1 MSHQSGLAPLF
12 FLGGNVL
19 AQSEVAGRVREVAER
34 VVADRGYELVDVEVK
49 RGKGGQF
56 VRLYVDKE
64 GGIGLDELESVSHEV
79 GAVLDAEDPI
89 HGSYTLE
96 VSSPGL
102 DRPLKEEKDFRRFL
116 GRLARVT
123 SYEPVEGRR
132 HWTGRLLA
140 VEGGAVSMQLT
151 SEKDAV
157 ARIPLAKIASA
168 RLEVEF
174 RK

>member
-1 MSHQSGLAPLF
+1 VPHQSGLAPLF
-12 FLGGNVL
+12 FLGGSAL
-19 AQSEVAGRVREVAER
+19 AQSETAQVVRDVALRVT
-34 VVADRGYELVDVEVK
+34 ADRGFELVDVEIK
-49 RGKGGQF
+49 KGKGGNL

-79 GAVLDAEDPI
+79 SAILDAEDPI
-89 HGSYTLE
+89 ANSYTLE

-116 GRLARVT
+116 GKLARIS
-123 SYEPVEGRR
+123 SYELVDGRR
-132 HWTGRLLA
+132 HWTGRLVS
-140 VEGGAVSMQLT
+140 VEGGAVTVRLET
-151 SEKDAV
+151 EKDALSV
-157 ARIPLAKIASA
+157 IPLAKIASA